1 MKNLLLSLCVSSA
14 LATAATTRAQTPG
27 APAASPP
34 TASPAATAPGAT
46 PTAAQ
51 AAEQPRAL
59 PTPTPTEDEQALLK
73 LEQDWGDATMKGDVA
88 FVDRSE
94 AEEYVYTD
102 PNGQLSN
109 KKDSLEA
116 AKGGAA
122 KISSFKIRDVKVHV
136 YGDSAV
142 LTGQTQLKGKDEN
155 GGDFSGD
162 YRWTDVFVRRDG
174 RWQAVAS
181 QATTIQ
187 SNDSADNTQAV
198 LHRPTA
204 EGLPAPAFL
213 RVAGPLPLTIT
224 PEEKALIQLEQDWAK
239 ACATGDTAFAD
250 YVEAEEYVFTALNG
264 QKRNKS
270 QDIAFLKANPIKFE
284 LRSIQAH
291 IDGDTA
297 VVSGEATETQGAI
310 SAEIRWTDHFVRR
323 NGRWQAVSGESKLAQ

>member
-1 MKNLLLSLCVSSA
+1 MKNLLLSLCVSGA
-14 LATAATTRAQTPG
+14 LATAATTRAQSPDT
-27 APAASPP
+27 PAASPS
-34 TASPAATAPGAT
+34 TAPAATTT
-46 PTAAQ
+46 PAQ
-51 AAEQPRAL
+51 AAEPPKAV

-187 SNDSADNTQAV
+187 PNDSADNNTQAV
-198 LHRPTA
+198 LQRPTA
-204 EGLPAPAFL
+204 EGLPVPAFL
-213 RVAGPLPLTIT
+213 RVAGPLPRTLT
-224 PEEKALIQLEQDWAK
+224 PDKKALVQLEQDWAK
-239 ACATGDTAFAD
+239 ACATNDTAFAD
-250 YVEAEEYVFTALNG
+250 KVEAGEYVFTALNG

-270 QDIAFLKANPIKFE
+270 QDLTFIKANPIKFE
-284 LRSIQAH
+284 LRNIQAH
-291 IDGDTA
+291 VDGDTA
-297 VVSGEATETQGAI
+297 VVSGRATETQGAI
-310 SAEIRWTDHFVRR
+310 STEIVWTDHFVRR
-323 NGRWQAVSGESKLAQ
+323 WLAVSGESKLAE

>member
-1 MKNLLLSLCVSSA
+1 MKNLLFSLCVSSA
-14 LATAATTRAQTPG
+14 LAAAATARAQTPG
-27 APAASPP
+27 APAASPSATP
-34 TASPAATAPGAT
+34 PAAAAAP
-46 PTAAQ
+46 AA
-51 AAEQPRAL
+51 AL
-59 PTPTPTEDEQALLK
+59 PPEPPKAAPTPALTEDEQTLLK

-88 FVDRSE
+88 FVDRAE

-155 GGDFSGD
+155 GADFSGD

-187 SNDSADNTQAV
+187 SDDSADNNTQAV
-198 LHRPTA
+198 LRRPAA

-213 RVAGPLPLTIT
+213 RVAGPLPLTFT
-224 PEEKALIQLEQDWAK
+224 PEEKALVQLEQDWAK
-239 ACATGDTAFAD
+239 ACATGDTGFAD
-250 YVEAEEYVFTALNG
+250 SVEAEEYVFTALNG

-270 QDIAFLKANPIKFE
+270 QDLAFLKANPIKFE
-284 LRSIQAH
+284 LRNIQPRV
-291 IDGDTA
+291 DGDAA

-323 NGRWQAVSGESKLAQ
+323 NGRWQAVSGESRLAH